1 MCPPSTSAC
10 SYLVD
15 TSTVLQIL
23 IPGVMA
29 KYDCQS
35 VQMASSEWDH
45 DPSLRTFEKLR
56 VLLEIETVE
65 EMLQSSLVVEIVSH
79 WFNSALEHATAAG
92 LSVSAPPPS
101 NSMWDESHSIRQRLY
116 QTQGFRALD
125 WPMQSSLEFSYRAGK
140 SSYRSSTKEP
150 LFKVVSESEPH
161 HEANGAIMQVEAVHP
176 TDTPAEMLQQ
186 AAPTLVTFS
195 AKKSVPLIGGY
206 RDEALSKQMNNRP
219 RVAVIPTSYTDLYAE
234 LGALLP
240 DCEQTAVCLICGEVL
255 NAGGKGE
262 CTRHS
267 YKCGAGTGLFFLLQ
281 ECSGLIMH
289 KGKAAYIHSP
299 YVDSHGKTRT
309 RE

>member
-1 MCPPSTSAC
+1 MDSSTMM
-10 SYLVD
+10 
-15 TSTVLQIL
+15 QIL
-23 IPGVMA
+23 IPGVLV
-29 KYDCQS
+29 KYNCQS
-35 VQMASSEWDH
+35 VHMDYSEWDH
-45 DPSLRTFEKLR
+45 DGNLRTFDKLR
-56 VLLEIETVE
+56 VLLGIEPLE
-65 EMLQSSLVVEIVSH
+65 EMLKSSSVTEIIKH
-79 WFNSALEHATAAG
+79 WFNSANDHAKAAG
-92 LSVSAPPPS
+92 SSISVLPPS
-101 NSMWDESHSIRQRLY
+101 ISNREESRSIRQRLY

-125 WPMQSSLEFSYRAGK
+125 WPMHSSLEMIDGAGKPSYRVCAK
-140 SSYRSSTKEP
+140 VSS
-150 LFKVVSESEPH
+150 FKVVAEREPH
-161 HEANGAIMQVEAVHP
+161 HEANGATMQVEAFH
-176 TDTPAEMLQQ
+176 TSNTPSEMLQL

-206 RDEALSKQMNNRP
+206 RDESHMKETNIRP

-299 YVDSHGKTRT
+299 YVDSHGKSLS